1 MVDFPYFWALIPGRS
16 GGKGDSMA
24 DSFRVRAAS
33 VLVLSA
39 LVLAACSGQ
48 DRITSAE
55 VKSALP
61 PTSPQNVLQN
71 IAYAYQTLDFDLY
84 RNQFDPA
91 LKLDLGPP
99 AQQYLDE
106 QPDYEWD
113 MESTGNL
120 FADAEWITFEMMI
133 DPPRPS
139 TVEGYP
145 ADQGFMEIKAYDV
158 NIEVQPRRYPDDT
171 WLVSNEEAV
180 FVLKKDASVDPAEY
194 KVIFTR
200 YLGETSEPPSE

>member
-1 MVDFPYFWALIPGRS
+1 
-16 GGKGDSMA
+16 MA
-24 DSFRVRAAS
+24 SSIRVRAAS
-33 VLVLSA
+33 VLALSA

-84 RNQFDPA
+84 RAQFDPG
-91 LKLDLGPP
+91 LKMELGPEM
-99 AQQYLDE
+99 QQYLAE
-106 QPDYEWD
+106 QPGYEWD
-113 MESTGNL
+113 MMATENL
-120 FADAEWITFEMMI
+120 FSDAEWITFEMMI
-133 DPPRPS
+133 DPPRAS

-145 ADQGFMEIKAYDV
+145 ADEGFMEINAYDV

-171 WLVSNEEAV
+171 WLVSNEGAV
-180 FVLKKDASVDPAEY
+180 FVLKRDASVDPAEY
-194 KVIFTR
+194 KVIYAK
-200 YLGETSEPPSE
+200 YLGKASEAPSE